1 MSDDIFIKKIYDVI
15 RLSEKYRSPKF
26 SKFLD
31 ETEQAIIKNEGILE
45 GVTFGGYKEAERKI
59 FGAFPDWQEPSE
71 EEFPISVLK
80 FTKKYEK
87 ELNHRHYLGTI
98 LSLGIERNKIGDILP
113 DENGATVFVL
123 EDIAEFIKENIKKI
137 AGCGVDI
144 DIGDAGS
151 IKIPE
156 KRFELL
162 DVVAASM
169 RLDACLS
176 AILKISRK
184 DAKNLALS
192 DKVLINHLEAKS
204 EDVKLNVGD
213 LLSIRGFGRAEI
225 LEIGGKTRSDRVH
238 ITVKKYI

>member
-15 RLSEKYRSPKF
+15 RLCQKYHSPKF

-31 ETEQAIIKNEGILE
+31 EQEQAIIKSEGIIE
-45 GVTFGGYKEAERKI
+45 GITFGGYDGAERKI
-59 FGAFPDWQEPSE
+59 FGVFPDWQEPTE
-71 EEFPISVLK
+71 DEFPIAILK

-113 DENGATVFVL
+113 TDGGATVFVL
-123 EDIAEFIKENIKKI
+123 EDIAGFIKENITKI

-144 DIGDAGS
+144 DICDKNS
-151 IKIPE
+151 INIPQ
-156 KRFELL
+156 KRFELI
-162 DVVAASM
+162 DIVAASM
-169 RLDACLS
+169 RLDACLA

-192 DKVLINHLEAKS
+192 GKVLVNHLEPKS
-204 EDVKLNVGD
+204 EDVKLNPDD
-213 LLSIRGFGRAEI
+213 LLSIRGFGRVEV